1 VLNKTEEIKEYVS
14 VQTITWLFSK
24 TALVLGLM
32 LTLSACGVTPHP
44 PLTADQINPLQDFD
58 YIIGPG
64 DEIEIFVWG
73 NEELSTSVDVRPDG
87 KITTR
92 LVEDIVASGKT
103 PTVLARDIEKA
114 YSEYVRSAVVSVIVQ
129 EFSSIPSQQIRVVG
143 EAASPLNI
151 PFSKHMTLLDLM
163 IEVGG
168 LTDYADGNRAIL
180 IRYFNGKQESYTL
193 RLDDMLEDGDISANL
208 ALYPGDIVIIPESW
222 F

>member
-1 VLNKTEEIKEYVS
+1 M
-14 VQTITWLFSK
+14 QTITWLSSK
-24 TALVLGLM
+24 TTLVLGLM
-32 LTLSACGVTPHP
+32 LTLTACGVTPHP

-73 NEELSTSVDVRPDG
+73 NEELTTSVDVRPDG

-114 YSEYVRSAVVSVIVQ
+114 YSEFVRSAVVSVIVQ
-129 EFSSIPSQQIRVVG
+129 EFTSIPSQQIRVVG

>member
-1 VLNKTEEIKEYVS
+1 MQK
-14 VQTITWLFSK
+14 ITWLSSK
-24 TALVLGLM
+24 TTLVLGLL
-32 LTLSACGVTPHP
+32 LTLAACGVTPPP

-64 DEIEIFVWG
+64 DEVEIFVWG
-73 NEELSTSVDVRPDG
+73 NEELTTTVDVRPDG

-114 YSEYVRSAVVSVIVQ
+114 YSEYVRSAVVSVIVE

-143 EAASPLNI
+143 EAASPLNV

-168 LTDYADGNRAIL
+168 LTDYADGNGAIL

-208 ALYPGDIVIIPESW
+208 ALYPGDIIIIPESW

>member
-1 VLNKTEEIKEYVS
+1 MRNLA
-14 VQTITWLFSK
+14 WLSTK
-24 TALVLGLM
+24 GALALSLVLV
-32 LTLSACGVTPHP
+32 LSACGVTTHP
-44 PLTADQINPLQDFD
+44 PLTADQINPLQDYD

-64 DEIEIFVWG
+64 DEVEIFVWG
-73 NEELSTSVDVRPDG
+73 NEELTTTVDVRPDG

-103 PTVLARDIEKA
+103 PTQLARDIEKA
-114 YSEYVRSAVVSVIVQ
+114 YSEYVRSAVVSVIV
-129 EFSSIPSQQIRVVG
+129 EGFVGIPSQQIRVVG
-143 EAASPLNI
+143 EAASPLKI

-168 LTDYADGNRAIL
+168 LTDFADGNRAIL
-180 IRYFNGKQESYTL
+180 VRYFNGKQESYTL

>member
-1 VLNKTEEIKEYVS
+1 M
-14 VQTITWLFSK
+14 QTITWLSSK
-24 TALVLGLM
+24 TTLVLGLM
-32 LTLSACGVTPHP
+32 LTLTACGVTPHP

-73 NEELSTSVDVRPDG
+73 NEELTTSVDVRPDG

-129 EFSSIPSQQIRVVG
+129 EFTSIPSQQIRVVG

>member
-1 VLNKTEEIKEYVS
+1 
-14 VQTITWLFSK
+14 
-24 TALVLGLM
+24 
-32 LTLSACGVTPHP
+32 
-44 PLTADQINPLQDFD
+44 
-58 YIIGPG
+58 
-64 DEIEIFVWG
+64 
-73 NEELSTSVDVRPDG
+73 
-87 KITTR
+87 
-92 LVEDIVASGKT
+92 
-103 PTVLARDIEKA
+103 LARDIEKA

-129 EFSSIPSQQIRVVG
+129 EFTSIPSQQIRVVG

>member
-1 VLNKTEEIKEYVS
+1 M
-14 VQTITWLFSK
+14 QTITWLFSK
-24 TALVLGLM
+24 TALVVGLIS
-32 LTLSACGVTPHP
+32 TLSACGVTPHP
-44 PLTADQINPLQDFD
+44 PLKADQINPLQDFD

-64 DEIEIFVWG
+64 DDIEIFVWG
-73 NEELSTSVDVRPDG
+73 NEELTTSVEVRPDG

-114 YSEYVRSAVVSVIVQ
+114 YSEYVRSAVVSVIV
-129 EFSSIPSQQIRVVG
+129 EGFVSIPSQQIRVVG

>member
-1 VLNKTEEIKEYVS
+1 M
-14 VQTITWLFSK
+14 QTITWLSSK
-24 TALVLGLM
+24 TALVLGLV

-44 PLTADQINPLQDFD
+44 PLTADQLNPLQDFD

-73 NEELSTSVDVRPDG
+73 NEELTTSVDVRPDG

-129 EFSSIPSQQIRVVG
+129 EFTSIPSQQIRVVG
-143 EAASPLNI
+143 EAASPLSI

>member
-1 VLNKTEEIKEYVS
+1 M
-14 VQTITWLFSK
+14 QTITWLSSK

-73 NEELSTSVDVRPDG
+73 NEELTTTVDVRPDG

-103 PTVLARDIEKA
+103 PTALARDIEKA
-114 YSEYVRSAVVSVIVQ
+114 YSEYVRSAVVSVIV
-129 EFSSIPSQQIRVVG
+129 EGFVSIPSQQIRVVG
-143 EAASPLNI
+143 EAASPLKI

-168 LTDYADGNRAIL
+168 LTDYADGNGAIL
-180 IRYFNGKQESYTL
+180 IRYFNGKQETYTL

-208 ALYPGDIVIIPESW
+208 ALYPGDIIIIPESW

>member
-1 VLNKTEEIKEYVS
+1 M
-14 VQTITWLFSK
+14 QTITWLFSK

-44 PLTADQINPLQDFD
+44 PLTADQLNPLQDFD

-64 DEIEIFVWG
+64 DEVEIFVWG
-73 NEELSTSVDVRPDG
+73 NEELTTTVDVRPDG

-114 YSEYVRSAVVSVIVQ
+114 YSEYVRSAVVSVIV
-129 EFSSIPSQQIRVVG
+129 EGFVSIPSQQIRVVG
-143 EAASPLNI
+143 EAASPLKI

>member
-1 VLNKTEEIKEYVS
+1 M
-14 VQTITWLFSK
+14 QTITWLYSK

-64 DEIEIFVWG
+64 DEVEIFVWG

-103 PTVLARDIEKA
+103 PTVLARDIEEA

-129 EFSSIPSQQIRVVG
+129 EFTSIPSQQIRVVG

-168 LTDYADGNRAIL
+168 LTDYADGNRAVL

>member
-1 VLNKTEEIKEYVS
+1 M
-14 VQTITWLFSK
+14 QTITWLSSK
-24 TALVLGLM
+24 TALVLGLV
-32 LTLSACGVTPHP
+32 LTLSACGVTPHS

-73 NEELSTSVDVRPDG
+73 NEELTTSVDVRPDG

-129 EFSSIPSQQIRVVG
+129 EFTSIPSQQIRVVG
-143 EAASPLNI
+143 EAASPLSI

>member
-1 VLNKTEEIKEYVS
+1 M
-14 VQTITWLFSK
+14 QTITWLSSK
-24 TALVLGLM
+24 TALVLGLV

-44 PLTADQINPLQDFD
+44 PLTADQLNPLQDFD

-64 DEIEIFVWG
+64 DGIEIFVWG
-73 NEELSTSVDVRPDG
+73 NEELTTSVDVRPDG

-103 PTVLARDIEKA
+103 PTVLARDIEEA
-114 YSEYVRSAVVSVIVQ
+114 YSDYVRSAVVSVIV
-129 EFSSIPSQQIRVVG
+129 ENFVSIPSQQIRVVG
-143 EAASPLNI
+143 EAASPLSI

-168 LTDYADGNRAIL
+168 LTDFADGNRAIL

>member
-1 VLNKTEEIKEYVS
+1 
-14 VQTITWLFSK
+14 VQTITWLSSK

-32 LTLSACGVTPHP
+32 MTLTLSACGVTPHP

-73 NEELSTSVDVRPDG
+73 NEELTTSVDVRPDG

-129 EFSSIPSQQIRVVG
+129 EFTSIPSQQIRVVG